1 MSLGTHRYTLCFEIN
16 ARVLNT
22 VDFFVLKWKDM
33 ILIPKQVEDLEGIK
47 DLEEFF
53 FKTNKIILFHKNHNL
68 FNILYRFLEYS
79 AFSYNKIKITIK

>member
-1 MSLGTHRYTLCFEIN
+1 
-16 ARVLNT
+16 
-22 VDFFVLKWKDM
+22 M

-79 AFSYNKIKITIK
+79 AFLYNKIKITIK